1 MNKVSNSPKLVIVG
15 TTAAGKSSV
24 AMEVARSVKNI
35 EIISV
40 DSMQIYRGMDIGTA
54 KPTRDE
60 LAEIPHHMIDI
71 VDPED
76 EYTISQFQNQA
87 EQVLKD
93 IDQRSSY
100 PLLVGGTGLYLRS
113 ILDKLTI
120 PSQYPK
126 VLKEISKESDTAKL
140 HKHLD
145 ELDPLAASRMEKN
158 NRRRILRALEVSIG
172 SGKPFSSFGPGLDKY
187 PKTDFKVFGLRWS
200 REAINERITQRYK
213 DQLEEGFLDE
223 VEKLFNS
230 GKTVSRTA
238 AQALGYKHFY
248 KYLKG
253 EVGFDDALNHAITDT
268 RKFARKQERW
278 FRRDP
283 RICWVDIVGNPLE
296 AVPVLMKEYE

>member
-24 AMEVARSVKNI
+24 AMEIARSVKNV
-35 EIISV
+35 EIVSV

-71 VDPED
+71 VDPEE

-87 EQVLKD
+87 EKVLKD
-93 IDQRSSY
+93 INQRSSC

-113 ILDKLTI
+113 VLDKLTI

-126 VLKEISKESDTAKL
+126 VLEEISKESDTAKL
-140 HKHLD
+140 HKRLD
-145 ELDPLAASRMEKN
+145 ELDPLAASRMEEN

-187 PKTDFKVFGLRWS
+187 PETDFKVFGLRWS
-200 REAINERITQRYK
+200 REAINKRITQRYK

-230 GKTVSRTA
+230 GKAVSRTA

-253 EVGFDDALNHAITDT
+253 EVDFDDALNQAITDT

>member
-230 GKTVSRTA
+230 GKAVSRTA

-253 EVGFDDALNHAITDT
+253 EVGFDDALNQAITDT